1 MLLER
6 NVVGKK
12 TDWANYITLSD
23 EHETP
28 MLRVLPKG
36 PKPVN
41 IVKHYQADTYTP
53 PMQNAWPDGKDW
65 DTFTSAGQ
73 NRRELTARCQWFVKT
88 AAVSKLAEEVTDTA
102 GIQDELAH
110 EIPKKMTEMA
120 REIECSAAGDQGE
133 YVDDGKTGHK
143 FRGVGVWIQSTA
155 QTDAG
160 TVVDPTIRPNTAQI
174 VTTASTSLTEDM
186 IKTALQSAWK
196 ATGTKGMKAGF
207 VGTQLKKAFGMFQFY
222 VPTTANTQATA
233 RIITRGEDSTIL
245 GNTVD
250 VYDSDWGKI
259 ELHLTRW
266 NAQPGFQAGAGG
278 GTDAVMGDWRGYFLN
293 TERWAWLWNQKP
305 TVYKP
310 EFKGGSYKAAI
321 DAILMFL
328 CWNPIGEMKVA
339 PSDV

>member
-1 MLLER
+1 MLLEK

-41 IVKHYQADTYTP
+41 VVKNYQSDTYSAP
-53 PMQNAWPDGKDW
+53 QPNAWADGKDW
-65 DTFTSAGQ
+65 STFKSAGA
-73 NRRELTARCQWFVKT
+73 NRKPLSARCQWFVQT
-88 AAVSKLAEEVTDTA
+88 AAVSKLAEDVTDTA
-102 GIQDELAH
+102 GITDELAH

-120 REIECSAAGDQGE
+120 REMECSAACDQLSQADAGDETNGN
-133 YVDDGKTGHK
+133 K
-143 FRGVGVWIQSTA
+143 FRGMGAWIKATA
-155 QTDAG
+155 ASDAD
-160 TVVDPTIRPNTAQI
+160 VAVDASILPNTAQI
-174 VTTASTSLTEDM
+174 YADTKANLTEDA
-186 IKTALQSAWK
+186 IKLTLESAWRS
-196 ATGTKGMKAGF
+196 TGSKGMKAGF
-207 VGTQLKKAFGMFQFY
+207 VGSKLKKQFGSFQFY
-222 VPTTANTQATA
+222 IPTSLSTQATA
-233 RIITRGEDSTIL
+233 RIITRGEDATVL

-250 VYDSDWGKI
+250 VYDSDWGKV

-266 NAQPGFQAGAGG
+266 NAHENFTTN
-278 GTDAVMGDWRGYFLN
+278 GTTTIADWRGYFVN

-321 DAILMFL
+321 DAICMFL
-328 CWNPIGEMKVA
+328 CWNPVGEIKVA
-339 PSDV
+339 PSDA

>member
-41 IVKHYQADTYTP
+41 VVKHYQADTYTAP
-53 PMQNAWPDGKDW
+53 APNAWPDGKDW
-65 DTFTSAGQ
+65 DAFTSAGQ
-73 NRRELTARCQWFVKT
+73 NRKELTARCQWFVKT

-102 GIQDELAH
+102 GITDELAH

-143 FRGVGVWIQSTA
+143 FRSCGVWIQSGA

-160 TVVDPTIRPNTAQI
+160 TPVDSTIRPNTLQVYAD
-174 VTTASTSLTEDM
+174 VKANLTEDAV
-186 IKTALQSAWK
+186 KNALQAAWK
-196 ATGTKGMKAGF
+196 STGTQGMKAG
-207 VGTQLKKAFGMFQFY
+207 VGGTLLKKQFGMFQFY
-222 VPTTANTQATA
+222 IPTSLSTQATA
-233 RIITRGEDSTIL
+233 RIITRGEDATVL

-250 VYDSDWGKI
+250 VYDSDWGKV

-266 NAQPGFQAGAGG
+266 NAQPGFQG
-278 GTDAVMGDWRGYFLN
+278 GTGGTSATLGDWRGYFLN

-310 EFKGGSYKAAI
+310 EFKGGGYKAAI

-328 CWNPIGEMKVA
+328 CWNPIGEMKIA
-339 PSDV
+339 PSDA

>member
-41 IVKHYQADTYTP
+41 VIKHYQADTYVAP
-53 PMQNAWPDGKDW
+53 QPNAWPDGKDW
-65 DTFTSAGQ
+65 DAFQTAGA
-73 NRRELTARCQWFVKT
+73 NRKELTARCQWFVRT
-88 AAVSKLAEEVTDTA
+88 AAVSKLAEDVTDTA

-120 REIECSAAGDQGE
+120 REIECSAASDQAE
-133 YVDDGKTGHK
+133 YADDGTTGHK
-143 FRGVGVWIQSTA
+143 FRGVGKWIQATA
-155 QTDAG
+155 QSDAG
-160 TVVDPTIRPNTAQI
+160 TDVDATIRPPS
-174 VTTASTSLTEDM
+174 ASIYADTKANLTEDAV
-186 IKTALQSAWK
+186 KTVLESQWK
-196 ATGTKGMKAGF
+196 ATGSKGMKVGF
-207 VGTQLKKAFGMFQFY
+207 VGSKLKKRFGEFQFY
-222 VPTTANTQATA
+222 IPTSLNTQATA
-233 RIITRGEDSTIL
+233 RIITRGEDAAVL

-250 VYDSDWGKI
+250 VYDSDWGKV
-259 ELHLTRW
+259 ELHLTNW
-266 NAQPGFQAGAGG
+266 NMNSAFISGASTTK
-278 GTDAVMGDWRGYFLN
+278 TDWYGWFLN

-328 CWNPIGEMKVA
+328 CWNPIGEAAIK
-339 PSDV
+339 PSDA

>member
-1 MLLER
+1 MLLEK

-41 IVKHYQADTYTP
+41 VVKHYQADTYNTP
-53 PMQNAWPDGKDW
+53 VPNSWPDGKDW
-65 DTFTSAGQ
+65 DTFKSAGQ
-73 NRRELTARCQWFVKT
+73 NRKELTARVQWFVQT
-88 AAVSKLAEEVTDTA
+88 AAVSKLAEDVADTA
-102 GIQDELAH
+102 GITDELAH

-120 REIECSAAGDQGE
+120 REMECSAASDQGE
-133 YVDDGKTGHK
+133 VADAGDSITGNS
-143 FRGVGVWIQSTA
+143 FRGVGTWVQAGA

-160 TVVDPTIRPNTAQI
+160 TVVDASIRPNSAQI
-174 VTTASTSLTEDM
+174 YSDVKANLTEDQ
-186 IKTALQSAWK
+186 IKQMLQQAWRS
-196 ATGTKGMKAGF
+196 TGSKSMKTGF
-207 VGTQLKKAFGMFQFY
+207 VGTQLKKQFGSFQFY
-222 VPTTANTQATA
+222 IPTSLSTQATA
-233 RIITRGEDSTIL
+233 RIITRGEDATVL

-250 VYDSDWGKI
+250 VYDSDWGKV
-259 ELHLTRW
+259 ELHISRW
-266 NAQPGFQAGAGG
+266 NAFNGFGG
-278 GTDAVMGDWRGYFLN
+278 VTTSTVGDWRGYFLN

-321 DAILMFL
+321 DAIVMFL
-328 CWNPIGEMKVA
+328 CWNPIGESKVA
-339 PSDV
+339 PSDA